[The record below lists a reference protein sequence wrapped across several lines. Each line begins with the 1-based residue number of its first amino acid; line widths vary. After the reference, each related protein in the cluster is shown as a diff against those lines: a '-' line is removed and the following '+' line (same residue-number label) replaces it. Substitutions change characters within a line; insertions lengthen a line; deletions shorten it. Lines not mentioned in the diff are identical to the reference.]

1 MEKQEGEPPGTE
13 EQEEA
18 SGEEALLHYEERITE
33 LLVTIARLQGKIERL
48 QRNEAREEE
57 NFSDLGSESTASLPR
72 CPSLFASR
80 TRSPPP
86 PPAGPEEGKADLFLD
101 VHKAVTSLENVVLS
115 YRSCLPSAEAELE
128 GYARV
133 AEGLEAKLMK
143 LQQGSLGP
151 FRQEAPAPAYER
163 TVALYKER
171 NAALR
176 AELGAKEEALRRSSA
191 SLSAY
196 QEERSKLQR
205 KVRELHGSLSRVEI
219 RSDGAP
225 RPLGEREPR
234 GAQDPLG
241 AAQDGLRAPRGAT
254 GIQPACTLSASAPTE
269 THSTPEQLHRSV
281 ERLGRLNRLLSGAL
295 QESKTAAE
303 RISLLLGR
311 QESDHTALALAA
323 RCSERCLEAFETLWA
338 LTATE
343 DESEDGGGAPWAG
356 EAAQR
361 WGPLLAHAPS
371 GWLGPVQLLPPL
383 PKRLCTAPLEDPLQA
398 SLRGQRPLAGPSPN
412 GHNSLPPEV
421 RARASALTLP
431 PWSLLAGGP
440 DRSSPALDR
449 ARRFLQ
455 ACSAASKSSREQ
467 DGIQESSLELL
478 GSEEDAKAR
487 LRECIGCL
495 RAEQGSLK
503 LPAPQPP
510 PGPGSVAA
518 RLNAGIGAKAA
529 EGRRAVQEALPGPA
543 PRPKVEKAQLPR
555 ELHAAREALVDLGTR
570 LHLTAKEKQG
580 LELRTH
586 TLQAQEAACLLV
598 IQTLQQEQR
607 DLRGQPAPSS
617 GSSSSGGSS
626 SGCAPV
632 GVCRRSP
639 PAASEN
645 VDGSL
650 GGTEPEASRRPTL
663 LDTSARLRGPECNVQ
678 RPAVGLK
685 TFRPGIQNGTIKL
698 AAFLHPV
705 EYKVHPPTLFL
716 DGWQRMH
723 PYESKSPSCSPHC
736 ALPACW
742 GQPKQRGCRAQSGGP
757 SPLSLL
763 PALGAGGWASSAL
776 VLMSSSGSARC
787 RIQGLQD
794 RLEALLTDLEER
806 SQDCK
811 AREAQ
816 EMELLWDFFQA
827 HSALLLAYQK
837 ARRKQESQV
846 GKLETQMGL
855 MSGRQ
860 AKQRQALM
868 RTLRQLQDRV
878 PVGAPTG
885 LPQAPVLDVRTLDS
899 PGSLEATSFF
909 TEEKVRLSGHIQTR
923 LQASQGVSPTVI
935 SH

>member
-13 EQEEA
+13 DQEEE

-48 QRNEAREEE
+48 QQNKAREEE

-115 YRSCLPSAEAELE
+115 YRSCLPSTEAELE
-128 GYARV
+128 GYPRV

-143 LQQGSLGP
+143 LQPGSLRP
-151 FRQEAPAPAYER
+151 LRQEAPAPAHERTVALCAGGDEWTNLPPRGLLPSPGGPRTPAYER

-176 AELGAKEEALRRSSA
+176 AELGAKEEALRRSGA

-205 KVRELHGSLSRVEI
+205 KVQQLQSSLSRVEI

-225 RPLGEREPR
+225 RPLG
-234 GAQDPLG
+234 DPSG
-241 AAQDGLRAPRGAT
+241 AAQNGLRAPQGAT
-254 GIQPACTLSASAPTE
+254 SIQPACTLSASAPTE
-269 THSTPEQLHRSV
+269 THSTLEQLHRIGCSKEYAGYKLEPQKCKRRHSVTRTVCPPRSV

-323 RCSERCLEAFETLWA
+323 RCSTA
-338 LTATE
+338 L
-343 DESEDGGGAPWAG
+343 
-356 EAAQR
+356 
-361 WGPLLAHAPS
+361 
-371 GWLGPVQLLPPL
+371 
-383 PKRLCTAPLEDPLQA
+383 LEDPLPV
-398 SLRGQRPLAGPSPN
+398 SRRGQRPLAGPSPN
-412 GHNSLPPEV
+412 GHNSLPCLEV
-421 RARASALTLP
+421 RARALGLTLP
-431 PWSLLAGGP
+431 PGHLLAGGP
-440 DRSSPALDR
+440 NRSSPALDT
-449 ARRFLQ
+449 AYRFLQ
-455 ACSAASKSSREQ
+455 ACSTASKSSREQ
-467 DGIQESSLELL
+467 DGIRESSLELL
-478 GSEEDAKAR
+478 GLEEEAKAR
-487 LRECIGCL
+487 LRECIRRL
-495 RAEQGSLK
+495 RADQGSLK

-510 PGPGSVAA
+510 PGLDSVAA
-518 RLNAGIGAKAA
+518 RLNAGIGAKVA
-529 EGRRAVQEALPGPA
+529 EGRRAMQEALPGPD
-543 PRPKVEKAQLPR
+543 PQPKVEKAQLLR
-555 ELHAAREALVDLGTR
+555 ELHAARASIASSGGPPERLFHPLSCSPRASRAGRLCAPFLSLHRFPPFAPTQEALADLGTQ
-570 LHLTAKEKQG
+570 LHLTVKEKQG
-580 LELRTH
+580 LELGTH

-598 IQTLQQEQR
+598 IQTLQQEQQ

-617 GSSSSGGSS
+617 GSSSSGSS
-626 SGCAPV
+626 SGERAPV
-632 GVCRRSP
+632 GASRRSP

-645 VDGSL
+645 ADGSL
-650 GGTEPEASRRPTL
+650 GKTEPKASMLAL
-663 LDTSARLRGPECNVQ
+663 LDTSARIR
-678 RPAVGLK
+678 R
-685 TFRPGIQNGTIKL
+685 
-698 AAFLHPV
+698 
-705 EYKVHPPTLFL
+705 
-716 DGWQRMH
+716 
-723 PYESKSPSCSPHC
+723 
-736 ALPACW
+736 
-742 GQPKQRGCRAQSGGP
+742 
-757 SPLSLL
+757 
-763 PALGAGGWASSAL
+763 
-776 VLMSSSGSARC
+776 
-787 RIQGLQD
+787 LQD
-794 RLEALLTDLEER
+794 RLEALLADLEGGSRGWKAREAQEMELLWDFFQAHSADLEER
-806 SQDCK
+806 SRDCK

-846 GKLETQMGL
+846 GKLEAQMGL
-855 MSGRQ
+855 MSGHQ

-885 LPQAPVLDVRTLDS
+885 LPQAPVLDMRMLDP

-909 TEEKVRLSGHIQTR
+909 TEEKVRLSGHTQTR
-923 LQASQGVSPTVI
+923 LQASQEASPMVI